1 MIIKNYV
8 AILNLMNANPPK
20 SPKMITRC
28 SWAGDDPL
36 YVRYHDEEWGVPV
49 RDDQRLFEFLVLE
62 TFQAGLSWMT
72 ILKKRENFRR
82 AFTNFEPS
90 RVAQF
95 KAPDRKRLLDDVGII
110 RNRQKIDA
118 SINNAK
124 CFEAIQKQEGSF
136 TEYIWGFINGEPVLN
151 EWVDENQVPASTP
164 LAETLS
170 QDLKSR
176 GFKFVGPTIVY
187 AHMQATGMVNDH
199 IINCFRYTEIK
210 NGE

>member
-1 MIIKNYV
+1 
-8 AILNLMNANPPK
+8 MNANPPK
-20 SPKMITRC
+20 LPKMKTRC